1 MAGDIVVGI
10 LYNLVLPLL
19 LLAASSFRYNG
30 LSVVYFLFILTLPL
44 LPNPSLTTMQ
54 GKTGKFLLLICSTS
68 VTFLALQC
76 FMQITFA
83 YVPQNENEYW
93 ENVLY
98 HLGIVRFSLVDAGNT
113 LRLLAPDLG
122 LFLSGLFILCL
133 VRKLLCPAPQLNVH
147 ENCIKPSD
155 PEQDVEMS
163 DSESEVES
171 DVTDGL
177 SCDSSDEITA
187 APVTPPQF
195 VQKFIAFALGLRL
208 CLSATMNTAGK
219 VVVTILL
226 GLAGIA
232 LPSLTSAVYFGT
244 FLGLVWWWVF
254 LRSLSLLFFS
264 TLCVMMAIFSAGHLL
279 CLYLY
284 QLPLAQQIVPPQ
296 DIYARLFGMTA
307 FIRTNETE
315 PYSLGLQADVS
326 WPVFINPM
334 VLFLLYYTMV
344 ALLHKW
350 VYIPEEEDTLVKSES
365 PVEIPEDPPS
375 FSKILFI
382 SGDRLELL
390 TSTDE
395 ETYMPDEELQEPM
408 VLLVRSS
415 WHDLRGQEMGLLLV
429 GPGAGYANCHP
440 PPQYEGIDLSPSQE
454 SEEVEE
460 KERRSEVSMREGWSE
475 VSMREERS
483 EVSMREGR
491 SEVSMREGR
500 SEVSMREG
508 RSEVS
513 MREGR
518 SEVSMREGRSEVS
531 MREGGSGVSMR
542 EGRSEVSMR
551 EGGSGVSMREGRSEV
566 SMREGMSEVS
576 MREGMS
582 EVSMSEEENGP
593 SGLAVFGLFIMKH
606 SYISAL
612 IIMMVWSITY
622 NSWLTFVLLVWSCV
636 IWMMRDRRRYAMM
649 SAPFLAVYG
658 TLLLLLAFLSGLRLR
673 RDELYPGLPHAML
686 VDFDMA
692 IYPAPCIHL
701 GGKVLYTFSF
711 WLLFRQ
717 QQKEKQEEQ
726 DLKESDESLEE
737 VKVLPP
743 DEGETSPIMEM
754 LGSAVKGNLVK
765 YWILFCCSMFFVVS
779 FSGKV
784 MVYKILYIVLFLF
797 CVVLYQ
803 IRCDVW
809 RRVLKY
815 FWAVV
820 VGYSMVVLIAIY
832 MYQFKTVSGLFRQI
846 MGMSEEGL
854 RDLGL
859 EQYDTVELF
868 ARILLPAAFLLACIL
883 QLHYFNQDFL
893 DLTNLDNVPVHHGP
907 TREEELRNSVNV
919 IADIMKENVEK
930 LQKRMAKEQ
939 SEQTSGES
947 ERVGSQDTLENDG
960 LSASSEKPEE
970 EQGGTVPP
978 EERLTQWGL
987 IVDRASLLLFQ
998 ALALF
1003 QRAQEMGWRLLEVH
1017 SLKIVSTGIIWV
1029 SLQEVSLMNFMFLVL
1044 WTFAL
1049 PFPRLRPIASSVSS
1063 VWACVMVVCKML
1075 YQLKVIKP
1083 LEYSSNCTA
1092 SLVSANGTGLEGNM
1106 AELLRRSVL
1115 YVKPVDPAIWCGALR
1130 KCEDRILPCL
1140 SNHLTVLGL
1149 LVFEVTV
1156 SRHQLYYR
1164 LHNNLKV
1171 PTFSIIF
1178 QGITRQHLDHGI
1190 LPCIKYFVNYFFYKF
1205 GLEVCFVVA
1214 VNVIGQRMD
1223 FYSLLHACALMAVLS
1238 RRRRKAM
1245 GEVWP
1250 KYCCFTAG
1258 LMVLQY
1264 LLCIGIPPALCVD
1277 YPWRTSSQ
1285 ALTSNLIKW
1294 LYLPDFAMRP
1304 SPSFILYDH
1313 LLLLCSTLQW
1323 QVFEEENRAAVRL
1336 MAGENVE
1343 ISRSLDPRS
1352 FNQYIPVNNF
1362 LQCRSYLDIAKV
1374 FVFSYFFWLVLCL
1387 IFITG
1392 TTRINIFCLGYLV
1405 ACFYFML
1412 FGGSLLMKP
1421 VRYILRLWDCLIGY
1435 TCFVIGMKNLLSLG
1449 SCAYLDSLLK
1459 NGCWLIQAFSMVCTV
1474 KGYDVSAPDDECE
1487 LPEGEAGI
1495 VWDAICFTV
1504 LLAQRRVFLSYYF
1517 LYVVSDLRASKILAS
1532 RGAELFEAKVK
1543 KLVAARLEMER
1554 KSVATLKKQMEKIK
1568 SKHKSKPGQ
1577 GDAATPPADIVPK
1590 GESEKAGNDQGKWW
1604 KPWVSR
1610 PGVENNCGYHLF
1622 ESDSEE
1628 EEEEVQEKKEEE
1640 APLKKKSSFQIAYEA
1655 WATSSKAALDL
1666 HKKEENKM
1674 KNEEK
1679 RRAKR
1684 ELQRQQGIERA
1695 ESHELDEL
1703 EVEESDE
1710 EEEKDNLFQRII
1722 YSLKF
1727 LWVFILSLLDD
1738 VTEGLN
1744 SFCKDNQDITKVLR
1758 FERALLGQQQK
1769 KGKEVSQESV
1779 TRFYENWMSRQSTL
1793 ASLEDQD
1800 DIVLPISSPPPVPS
1814 SPRGYSK
1821 LKHTHSKI
1829 SWGSSLSSCVTDETL
1844 LGSRQPTLDELDD
1857 PPLLQP
1863 TAEQLRRKL
1872 LKTANLDLGSFDS
1885 EVPPPSSHDDTVPD
1899 KEGRE
1904 EEDACKKE
1912 GESTAEEEYRMEKE
1926 EWREEEEEE
1935 REKAVMFSGFISL
1948 DYLECDEKCDDF
1960 PDSPRPLSETRNLTA
1975 SELLLN
1981 NMFDD
1986 DEIEESDKFFQSLPR
2001 HLRLVF
2007 ALYNTMVSKSEML
2020 CYFVIILNHM
2030 VSASLLSL
2038 ILPILIFLWAMLSV
2052 PRPTKRFWMTAIIY
2066 TELIVV
2072 VKYFF
2077 QFGFFP
2083 WTTSVYRGINADRPF
2098 ALPNI
2103 IGVEKK
2109 YGYVLFDLIQMLAL
2123 FFHRSILK
2131 CHGLW
2136 DNKEVEMPDFFK
2148 KLKKKTEKIKMSGG
2162 EKKGDEPKR
2171 RLPCLPLQA
2180 STASLFCRCGKAN
2193 STETNGDMR
2202 LTKRH
2207 SKKKR
2212 HHNKVP
2218 LTRKESIKKLIRERM
2233 LEAKAAI
2240 IEVAL
2245 HIYLP
2250 IRQFFYDIIHP
2261 ECSPVCDVYALMFLI
2276 DVVNFIVIIFGYWA
2290 FGKHSA
2296 GADITDALGEDQ
2308 VPSAF
2313 LVMLL
2318 IQFGTMI
2325 VDRALYLRKTLMGK
2339 CVFQVVLVFG
2349 IHFWMFFILPG
2360 VTERRF
2366 NMNQVAQLW
2375 YFVKCIY
2382 FGLSAYQIKCG
2393 YPNCVLGNFLTK
2405 NYNYLNLFLFQGFR
2419 LVPFLIELRAVM
2431 DWVWTDTTLSLGSW
2445 ICVEDIYAN
2454 IFILKCWRESEK
2466 KYPHIPGQKKKMVVK
2481 YGMGGFIIFFLI
2493 SVIWFPLLFMSL
2505 VKSVAGVTNQ
2515 PLDLSIQLSIAGY
2528 EPMFTMSAQEQNLV
2542 PYSVAGLNRL
2552 NNLYATHPSAMQFL
2566 GNYMAEDIV
2575 IAKIKSDASLLWNI
2589 SPASRDAMIHELS
2602 NSTHIYITLRWVLLR
2617 NASLSM
2623 NVETMGEHTVKYED
2637 RTLRD
2642 QIVQMLKGTRSDSVI
2657 IESLLPK
2664 FLRGSGGPVSNM
2676 ATRLKVEHSDRPED
2690 LQTFAFFLPLSIKL
2704 QRAEDNGS
2712 AEGGQWWIV
2721 QECTPGQ
2728 GHVQSSCHKI
2738 EIVVF
2743 NDKVSP
2749 PSLDALAGQ
2758 GIVGLYM
2765 SVVLVVGKFVREFF
2779 NGISRSIM
2787 FEELPC
2793 VDRVLKLCTDIF
2805 VVRETGEME
2814 LEETLFEKLIFLY
2827 RSPETMIKI
2836 TREKSD

>member
-1 MAGDIVVGI
+1 
-10 LYNLVLPLL
+10 
-19 LLAASSFRYNG
+19 
-30 LSVVYFLFILTLPL
+30 
-44 LPNPSLTTMQ
+44 MQ

-83 YVPQNENEYW
+83 YVPQYENEYW
-93 ENVLY
+93 ENILY
-98 HLGIVRFSLVDAGNT
+98 HLGIVRFSLVDAGNIV
-113 LRLLAPDLG
+113 RLLAPDLG
-122 LFLSGLFILCL
+122 LFLSELFILRL
-133 VRKLLCPAPQLNVH
+133 IRKLLRPMPQLNQ
-147 ENCIKPSD
+147 NCIAPSD
-155 PEQDVEMS
+155 PECSFDKQDVEMS
-163 DSESEVES
+163 DSESEVGSE
-171 DVTDGL
+171 VTDG
-177 SCDSSDEITA
+177 SSYDSSDESIA
-187 APVTPPQF
+187 VPADLPQF
-195 VQKFIAFALGLRL
+195 VQKFIAFSLGLRL
-208 CLSATMNTAGK
+208 LLSAIMNTAGK

-232 LPSLTSAVYFGT
+232 LPSLTSVVYFGT

-254 LRSLSLLFFS
+254 LHSVSLLLFG

-279 CLYLY
+279 SLYLY
-284 QLPLAQQIVPPQ
+284 QLPLAQQIIPPQ
-296 DIYARLFGMTA
+296 DIYARLFGITA
-307 FIRTNETE
+307 VIQTNETE
-315 PYSLGLQADVS
+315 PYSLGLQPDIS
-326 WPVFINPM
+326 WPVFTNPM
-334 VLFLLYYTMV
+334 VLLLLYYTLV

-350 VYIPEEEDTLVKSES
+350 VNLTEEEEDTLEKSES
-365 PVEIPEDPPS
+365 PVEALEDPPS

-390 TSTDE
+390 TKS
-395 ETYMPDEELQEPM
+395 EELE
-408 VLLVRSS
+408 
-415 WHDLRGQEMGLLLV
+415 EM
-429 GPGAGYANCHP
+429 
-440 PPQYEGIDLSPSQE
+440 
-454 SEEVEE
+454 SEEE
-460 KERRSEVSMREGWSE
+460 KKRSEVSMSDTET
-475 VSMREERS
+475 VLTPP
-483 EVSMREGR
+483 
-491 SEVSMREGR
+491 
-500 SEVSMREG
+500 
-508 RSEVS
+508 
-513 MREGR
+513 
-518 SEVSMREGRSEVS
+518 
-531 MREGGSGVSMR
+531 
-542 EGRSEVSMR
+542 
-551 EGGSGVSMREGRSEV
+551 
-566 SMREGMSEVS
+566 
-576 MREGMS
+576 
-582 EVSMSEEENGP
+582 GP
-593 SGLAVFGLFIMKH
+593 SGLVVFGLFIMKH
-606 SYISAL
+606 SYVSAL

-622 NSWLTFVLLVWSCV
+622 NSWLTFALLVWSCL
-636 IWMMRDRRRYAMM
+636 IWIMRDRRRYAMM

-658 TLLLLLAFLSGLRLR
+658 TVLLLLAFLSSLRLR
-673 RDELYPGLPHAML
+673 RDELYPDLAHAVL

-692 IYPAPCIHL
+692 SYPAPCVHL
-701 GGKVLYTFSF
+701 GAKVFYAFSF
-711 WLLFRQ
+711 LLLFRQ
-717 QQKEKQEEQ
+717 QLKEKQEEQ
-726 DLKESDESLEE
+726 DLKESEESLDE

-743 DEGETSPIMEM
+743 DEGDTSLIMEM
-754 LGSAVKGNLVK
+754 LGSVVKGTLVK

-803 IRCDVW
+803 IRYDVW

-893 DLTNLDNVPVHHGP
+893 ELTNLDNIPVRQGQS
-907 TREEELRNSVNV
+907 REEELRKSVNV
-919 IADIMKENVEK
+919 IADMMV
-930 LQKRMAKEQ
+930 KEQ
-939 SEQTSGES
+939 SKQMSGES
-947 ERVGSQDTLENDG
+947 GRVGSQHTLDSDG
-960 LSASSEKPEE
+960 LSASSEKKSEKDREGTGAPEE
-970 EQGGTVPP
+970 S
-978 EERLTQWGL
+978 LTQWGL
-987 IVDRASLLLFQ
+987 MVDRAGLLLLQ
-998 ALALF
+998 ALAVF
-1003 QRAQEMGWRLLEVH
+1003 QRAQEISWRLLELH

-1029 SLQEVSLMNFMFLVL
+1029 SLQEVSLMNFLFLVL
-1044 WTFAL
+1044 WAFAL
-1049 PFPRLRPIASSVSS
+1049 PFPRLHPIASSVSS

-1083 LEYSSNCTA
+1083 LEYSSNCTT
-1092 SLVSANGTGLEGNM
+1092 SLVSVNGTGLELEGNM

-1115 YVKPVDPAIWCGALR
+1115 YVKPVDPAIWCGELR

-1140 SNHLTVLGL
+1140 RNHLMVLGL

-1156 SRHQLYYR
+1156 HRHQLYYR
-1164 LHNNLKV
+1164 LHNDLKV
-1171 PTFSIIF
+1171 PTFTIIF
-1178 QGITRQHLDHGI
+1178 QGITRQHLDQGI
-1190 LPCIKYFVNYFFYKF
+1190 LPCIKYFINYFFYKF

-1223 FYSLLHACALMAVLS
+1223 FYALLHSCALMAVLS
-1238 RRRRKAM
+1238 RRRRKAI
-1245 GEVWP
+1245 GEMWP

-1304 SPSFILYDH
+1304 APYFIFYDH
-1313 LLLLCSTLQW
+1313 LLLMCSSLQW
-1323 QVFEEENRAAVRL
+1323 KVFEEENRAAVRL
-1336 MAGENVE
+1336 MGGENVE

-1362 LQCRSYLDIAKV
+1362 LHCRSYLDMVKV

-1392 TTRINIFCLGYLV
+1392 TTRINIFCLGYLL

-1412 FGGSLLMKP
+1412 FGGSLLMQP
-1421 VRYILRLWDCLIGY
+1421 VRYILRLWDWLIGY
-1435 TCFVIGMKNLLSLG
+1435 TCFVIGMKNLISLG

-1459 NGCWLIQAFSMVCTV
+1459 NGCWLIQAFSMVCTIT
-1474 KGYDVSAPDDECE
+1474 GYDLPAPDDECE

-1517 LYVVSDLRASKILAS
+1517 LYVVSDLKASKILAS

-1543 KLVAARLEMER
+1543 KLVAARLEMEK
-1554 KSVATLKKQMEKIK
+1554 KSVETLKKQMEKIK
-1568 SKHKSKPGQ
+1568 SKQKSKPGQ
-1577 GDAATPPADIVPK
+1577 GDVPAPPTDTVRN
-1590 GESEKAGNDQGKWW
+1590 GEIEKAENDQEKRW

-1640 APLKKKSSFQIAYEA
+1640 TLTKKKSAFQLAYEA
-1655 WATSSKAALDL
+1655 WVTSSKAALNL
-1666 HKKEENKM
+1666 HKKEESKM
-1674 KNEEK
+1674 KKEEK

-1684 ELQRQQGIERA
+1684 QLQRQQENI
-1695 ESHELDEL
+1695 
-1703 EVEESDE
+1703 
-1710 EEEKDNLFQRII
+1710 FQRII
-1722 YSLKF
+1722 DSLKF

-1738 VTEGLN
+1738 LTEGLN
-1744 SFCKDNQDITKVLR
+1744 SFCKDGLDISKVLR

-1779 TRFYENWMSRQSTL
+1779 KRFYENWMSRQNTL
-1793 ASLEDQD
+1793 ASLEDQE
-1800 DIVLPISSPPPVPS
+1800 DIVPPVSSPPPVPS
-1814 SPRGYSK
+1814 SARGYSK

-1829 SWGSSLSSCVTDETL
+1829 SWGSSLSSCMTDETL

-1857 PPLLQP
+1857 PPILQ
-1863 TAEQLRRKL
+1863 TAADQLRRKL
-1872 LKTANLDLGSFDS
+1872 LKTSNLDIDSFDT
-1885 EVPPPSSHDDTVPD
+1885 EDPPLSHDDTVPN
-1899 KEGRE
+1899 KE
-1904 EEDACKKE
+1904 DSKE
-1912 GESTAEEEYRMEKE
+1912 GEDAYEEEEGEYKVEEEYRMEKE

-1935 REKAVMFSGFISL
+1935 REKAVMLSGSISL
-1948 DYLECDEKCDDF
+1948 DYLECDENSEDF
-1960 PDSPRPLSETRNLTA
+1960 PDSSRPLSETRNLTA

-1981 NMFDD
+1981 NMFGN
-1986 DEIEESDKFFQSLPR
+1986 DEIEESDQFFQSLPR

-2052 PRPTKRFWMTAIIY
+2052 PRPTKRFWMAAIIY

-2083 WTTSVYRGINADRPF
+2083 WTTSAYRGINADRPF

-2109 YGYVLFDLIQMLAL
+2109 DGYVLFDLIQLLAL

-2148 KLKKKTEKIKMSGG
+2148 KLKKKTEKKKMSGG
-2162 EKKGDEPKR
+2162 DKAGDQPKL
-2171 RLPCLPLQA
+2171 RLPFLPLQA
-2180 STASLFCRCGKAN
+2180 STASLFRRRGKAN
-2193 STETNGDMR
+2193 STETNDDMQ
-2202 LTKRH
+2202 LKKRH
-2207 SKKKR
+2207 SKKR

-2218 LTRKESIKKLIRERM
+2218 LTRKERIKKLIRERM

-2261 ECSPVCDVYALMFLI
+2261 EYSPVCDVYALMFLI

-2296 GADITDALGEDQ
+2296 AADITDAIGEDQ

-2325 VDRALYLRKTLMGK
+2325 VDRALYLRKTLVGK
-2339 CVFQVVLVFG
+2339 CIFQVVLVFG

-2393 YPNCVLGNFLTK
+2393 YPNRVLGNFLTK

-2466 KYPHIPGQKKKMVVK
+2466 KYPHTPGQKKKMVVK

-2515 PLDLSIQLSIAGY
+2515 PLDVSIQLSIAGY
-2528 EPMFTMSAQEQNLV
+2528 EPLFTMSAQEQNLM
-2542 PYSVAGLNRL
+2542 PYSEAGLNRL
-2552 NNLYATHPSAMQFL
+2552 TNLYATHPSAMQFL
-2566 GNYMAEDIV
+2566 VNYMAEDIV
-2575 IAKIKSDASLLWNI
+2575 IAKIKSDASLLWSI

-2617 NASLSM
+2617 NVSLSM
-2623 NVETMGEHTVKYED
+2623 NVETVGEHTVKYED
-2637 RTLRD
+2637 RALRD
-2642 QIVQMLKGTRSDSVI
+2642 QIVQMLKGTRSDSLV

-2664 FLRGSGGPVSNM
+2664 FIRGPGGLESKM
-2676 ATRLKVEHSDRPED
+2676 ATRLEVEHSDRPED
-2690 LQTFAFFLPLSIKL
+2690 LQMLAFYRPLSIKL
-2704 QRAEDNGS
+2704 QWAEDSGS
-2712 AEGGQWWIV
+2712 AEGGQWWMV
-2721 QECTPGQ
+2721 EECTPGQ
-2728 GHVQSSCHKI
+2728 GHIQSSCHSI

-2749 PSLDALAGQ
+2749 SSLGALAGQ

-2827 RSPETMIKI
+2827 RSPETMIKM
-2836 TREKSD
+2836 TREKRD